1 MSASEKENFE
11 IPQNFKD
18 VLRDYRLYLKM
29 QLGKSENT
37 VASYM
42 GDLKQFAEFLVSK
55 KLGGFEEVGGRDM
68 AAWIELISSGAKST
82 TQSRKLSALKS
93 LSGFLL
99 EEKIWRTDFT
109 ELLSRPKVRRNIPE
123 VLTREEVEAILEAPN
138 RPVFEELRDR
148 AMLELMY
155 SSGLRVSELCA
166 LKFSD
171 FDFDSRILRVCG
183 KGQKVRL
190 IPVSKKAISYID
202 SYVDFARDFFKKRRP
217 IYLFATRRVGPLSR
231 KTFWY
236 NIKKYAQRV
245 GISKNVKP
253 HILRHSFA
261 THLLNAGANL
271 MAIKEMLGHSDLSTT
286 QIYTHVESE
295 TLNAE
300 YRAKHPRSKMASPP
314 DL

>member
-1 MSASEKENFE
+1 MPLAKKQDFPPA
-11 IPQNFKD
+11 IRD
-18 VLRDYRLYLKM
+18 TLRDYRLYLKM

-37 VASYM
+37 VLSYM
-42 GDLKQFAEFLVSK
+42 ADIGQFAEFLAARKICDFSA
-55 KLGGFEEVGGRDM
+55 VGAEDM
-68 AAWIELISSGAKST
+68 RKWIELVSSGAKST

-99 EEKIWRTDFT
+99 EEKIWKTDYS
-109 ELLSRPKVRRNIPE
+109 ELLSRPKLRRNIPE
-123 VLTREEVEAILEAPN
+123 VLTREEVEALLEAPN

-190 IPVSKKAISYID
+190 IPVSHKAISYID
-202 SYVDFARDFFKKRRP
+202 SYIDFAGDFFKKRRP
-217 IYLFATRRVGPLSR
+217 LYLFATRRVGPLSR
-231 KTFWY
+231 KTFWC
-236 NIKKYAQRV
+236 NIKKYALRA
-245 GISKNVKP
+245 GITKNVKP

-286 QIYTHVESE
+286 QIYTHIESE

-300 YRAKHPRSKMASPP
+300 YTAKHPRSKMDSPP